1 MASPA
6 CSVAILSA
14 ILDLLAAILC
24 SLSISHSQGYNVVK
38 KGRLWISEKYSSYL
52 AEATGTSSSI
62 LGTTNLYTGRRLSKL
77 TDFDQLLRSLPCP
90 SKEPLTSER
99 SKQASSFQS
108 YSPDSTGSSHDKDA
122 ACI

>member
-6 CSVAILSA
+6 CSVAIFSA

-38 KGRLWISEKYSSYL
+38 KGPFWISKKCSSYL

-62 LGTTNLYTGRRLSKL
+62 LGVTNLHNERR
-77 TDFDQLLRSLPCP
+77 
-90 SKEPLTSER
+90 
-99 SKQASSFQS
+99 
-108 YSPDSTGSSHDKDA
+108 
-122 ACI
+122 